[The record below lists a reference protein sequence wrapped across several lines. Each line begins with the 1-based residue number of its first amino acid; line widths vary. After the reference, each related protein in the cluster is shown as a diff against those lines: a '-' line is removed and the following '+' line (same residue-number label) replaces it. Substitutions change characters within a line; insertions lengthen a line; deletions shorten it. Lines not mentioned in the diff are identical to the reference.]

1 MEFMARMGE
10 VSQSALE
17 RTWNAGVGMVAVVAP
32 EVADLTLRSLAARGM
47 KAWIAGEVV
56 SSHDNKDVRSTL
68 VSKYKG

>member
-1 MEFMARMGE
+1 
-10 VSQSALE
+10 
-17 RTWNAGVGMVAVVAP
+17 VGMVAIVDP

-56 SSHDNKDVRSTL
+56 SSHVNKDVRSTL